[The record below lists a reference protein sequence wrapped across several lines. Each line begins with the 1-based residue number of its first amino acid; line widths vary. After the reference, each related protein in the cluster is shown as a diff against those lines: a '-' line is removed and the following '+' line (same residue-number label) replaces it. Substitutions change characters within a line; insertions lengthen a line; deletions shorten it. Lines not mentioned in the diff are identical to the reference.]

1 MAHTRVSSKSTITDA
16 QAFIDAEVRRF
27 TGHFCSVWHDSIQ
40 ETPAFSLIYL
50 RRDQHHNNA
59 AMADTITG
67 IASEMKVQAL
77 DGSNREVSRE
87 RMLGMAGDFARS
99 ALGFEDR
106 HVSLILDN
114 GFFDVVGA
122 FARQAR
128 ALDSGI
134 SDDDIYQAGRNVMTM
149 NFMQLLLGQQVHL
162 TPSIF
167 AYSLLYPL
175 TDNYLDDPSLSI
187 EEKQAF
193 GVRFRERL
201 LGKSAAP
208 VNDAEK
214 NIWHCI
220 DAIEGEFPRDRHP
233 FVHASLIAIHDA
245 QQRSLALLHNT
256 NRPGE
261 EEILRL
267 SFEKG
272 GAAVLADGYLV
283 AGELNSAERLF
294 MFSYGVF
301 TQLIDDLEDTRQ
313 DAANHT
319 ATVFSQLAGHA
330 PLDDLTNRLFHFG
343 NRVFQSVN
351 YFQGTQVATLKE
363 MIWKCIDPLLM
374 DFASQMPRY
383 YSRKYLTKLEK
394 HFPFSFRDLKRQ
406 RRRLEK
412 KHFQLMDLVRA
423 FARS

>member
-1 MAHTRVSSKSTITDA
+1 MKKPFGFDTSKA
-16 QAFIDAEVRRF
+16 QAFIDSEVRRL
-27 TGHFCSVWHDSIQ
+27 TGHFCTVWNESIQ
-40 ETPAFSLIYL
+40 EFPPFSLSHT
-50 RRDQHHNNA
+50 RRDQTRNNA
-59 AMADTITG
+59 ALVDTITG
-67 IASEMKVQAL
+67 IASEMKLQAL
-77 DGSNREVSRE
+77 DGANRDTSRE

-106 HVSLILDN
+106 HVDLILDN
-114 GFFDVVGA
+114 GFFNVVGA

-128 ALDSGI
+128 ALDPEI
-134 SDDDIYQAGRNVMTM
+134 CDDDVYQAGRNVMTM
-149 NFMQLLLGQQVHL
+149 NFMQLLLGQQVRL

-175 TDNYLDDPSLSI
+175 TDNYLDDPALSI
-187 EEKQAF
+187 EEKKAF
-193 GVRFRERL
+193 GARFRERL
-201 LGKSAAP
+201 LGKSVAP
-208 VNDAEK
+208 ANDAEK

-220 DAIEGEFPRDRHP
+220 DVIEGEFPRDRHP
-233 FVHASLIAIHDA
+233 LVHASLIAIHDA
-245 QQRSLALLHNT
+245 QQRSLALLHDADHSS
-256 NRPGE
+256 E

-283 AGELNSAERLF
+283 AGELDSEERLF

-313 DAANHT
+313 DATNHT
-319 ATVFSQLAGHA
+319 ATMFSQLAGHT

-343 NRVFQSVN
+343 NRVFQSVD

-374 DFASQMPRY
+374 DFASQMPRH
-383 YSRKYLTKLEK
+383 YSRNYLRKLEK
-394 HFPFSFRDLKRQ
+394 HFPFSFRDLKHQ

>member
-1 MAHTRVSSKSTITDA
+1 MVIDVNQSTA
-16 QAFIDAEVRRF
+16 QAFIDAEVRNF
-27 TGHFCSVWHDSIQ
+27 TGHFCTVWQ
-40 ETPAFSLIYL
+40 ECSQEFPRLASGYA
-50 RRDQHHNNA
+50 RREHKRNNSA
-59 AMADTITG
+59 LADTISG
-67 IASEMKVQAL
+67 IANEMKTQAL
-77 DGSNREVSRE
+77 DGANRDASRE
-87 RMLGMAGDFARS
+87 RMLGMAGKFART
-99 ALGFEDR
+99 ALDFEDR
-106 HVSLILDN
+106 HVDLILKN
-114 GFFDVVGA
+114 GFFDVVGS

-128 ALDSGI
+128 NFDPNI

-149 NFMQLLLGQQVHL
+149 NFMQLLLGQRVRL

-175 TDNYLDDPSLSI
+175 TDNYLDNPGLSN
-187 EEKQAF
+187 EEKQVF
-193 GVRFRERL
+193 GFRFRERL
-201 LGKSAAP
+201 LGRPIAP
-208 VNDAEK
+208 SNAPEK

-220 DAIEGEFPRDRHP
+220 DLIEDEFPRSSHLL
-233 FVHASLIAIHDA
+233 VHASLVAIHDA
-245 QQRSLALLHNT
+245 QQRSLALLHGVD
-256 NRPGE
+256 RPGE
-261 EEILRL
+261 EETLRL

-283 AGELNSAERLF
+283 AGELNDEERLF

-319 ATVFSQLAGHA
+319 DTVFSRLAGRS
-330 PLDDLTNRLFHFG
+330 PLDAPTNRLFHFG

-351 YFQGTQVATLKE
+351 YFQGEQVATLKE
-363 MIWKCIDPLLM
+363 MIWKCIDPLLI

-383 YSRKYLTKLEK
+383 YSRNYLQQLEN
-394 HFPFSFRDLKRQ
+394 HFPFSFRDLKYQ

-423 FARS
+423 FARP